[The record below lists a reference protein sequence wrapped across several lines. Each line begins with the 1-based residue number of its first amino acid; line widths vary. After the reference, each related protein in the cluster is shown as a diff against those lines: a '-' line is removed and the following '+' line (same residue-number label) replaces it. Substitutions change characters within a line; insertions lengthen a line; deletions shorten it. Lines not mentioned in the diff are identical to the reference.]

1 MNTIHILLC
10 DVDGVLV
17 EDRGYRAGVI
27 ATLNHY
33 GHLMGL
39 ANAALDPA
47 SLDIFH
53 AHGYTNEWDICPL
66 AIGSLIVETLRRAPE
81 IQLQATPLDSF
92 FAQFSSQTSPAG
104 PLDFAR
110 YVVQTDQHSGR
121 PSERSLAVLLEAL
134 SQLDLSQATHSA
146 AEAALREML
155 NDPYNLAQ
163 SPVTQFF
170 QEQVL
175 GSIAFETAYQ
185 RPPRFNLPA
194 LLLSEDRPLL
204 NDAARHTLDQ
214 LAASNQAYICV
225 YTARPS
231 LPPIDAEAAGQSIGY
246 SPEAELA
253 AQLVQLEQYPLIAM
267 GRMQWLAAQV
277 QQPYEALT
285 KPAPVQALAAIGAA
299 LSRREADSLRA
310 AYAFYVDGELNAP
323 LDELVGQLAEIWVV
337 EDATLGLRAA
347 KGAVDLL
354 KACGLEAKFHGLGI
368 SNGGPKA
375 EALAPLCEAILPDI
389 NAAIEYIDHRVK
401 DAAK

>member
-1 MNTIHILLC
+1 MNTIHILLF

-33 GHLMGL
+33 SHLMGL
-39 ANAALDPA
+39 TNVAPDPA
-47 SLDIFH
+47 SLDVFH
-53 AHGYTNEWDICPL
+53 AHGFTNEWDICPL
-66 AIGSLIVETLRRAPE
+66 AIGSLIVEALRRTPG
-81 IQLQATPLDSF
+81 IKLQTTPLASF
-92 FAQFSSQTSPAG
+92 FAQFSGQVSAVG
-104 PLDFAR
+104 PLDFGR
-110 YVVQTDQHSGR
+110 YVEQTDRYPVR
-121 PSERSLAVLLEAL
+121 PSERSLAVLLDAL
-134 SQLDLSQATHSA
+134 SQIDLSATAHGA

-175 GSIAFETAYQ
+175 GSMAFETAYR
-185 RPPRFNLPA
+185 RPPRFNLPS

-204 NDAARHTLDQ
+204 TAAAKHTLDQ
-214 LAASNQAYICV
+214 LAASNQAYPCV

-231 LPPIDAEAAGQSIGY
+231 LPPIDAAAESIGY

-253 AQLVQLEQYPLIAM
+253 AQLVQLDQYPLIAM

-277 QQPYEALT
+277 RQPYEALT

-310 AYAFYVDGELNAP
+310 AYVFYADGELTAP
-323 LDELVGQLAEIWVV
+323 LDELVGQAAEVWVI

-347 KGAVDLL
+347 KGAVELL
-354 KACGLEAKFHGLGI
+354 KAGGLEAKFHGLGV
-368 SNGGPKA
+368 SGGGPKA
-375 EALAPLCEAILPDI
+375 EALAPLCEAILSDV
-389 NAAIEYIDHRVK
+389 NAAIEYIDRRILRTE
-401 DAAK
+401 

>member
-1 MNTIHILLC
+1 MNTTHILLF
-10 DVDGVLV
+10 DIDGVLV

-27 ATLNHY
+27 ATLTHY
-33 GHLMGL
+33 SHLMGL
-39 ANAALDPA
+39 VNAAPDPA
-47 SLDIFH
+47 SLDVFH

-66 AIGSLIVETLRRAPE
+66 AIGSFIVETLRRAPE
-81 IQLQATPLDSF
+81 IKLQTTPLDSF
-92 FAQFSSQTSPAG
+92 FAQFGSQLSPAG
-104 PLDFAR
+104 PIDFAH
-110 YVVQTDQHSGR
+110 YVEQTDRYLGR
-121 PSERSLAVLLEAL
+121 PSERALAVLLEAL
-134 SQLDLSQATHSA
+134 SQIDLSETARRA

-155 NDPYNLAQ
+155 KDPYNFAQ

-175 GSIAFETAYQ
+175 GSIAFETAYR
-185 RPPRFNLPA
+185 RPPRFNLPS
-194 LLLSEDRPLL
+194 LLLSEDRSLL
-204 NDAARHTLDQ
+204 NATARHTLDQ
-214 LAASNQAYICV
+214 LAASNQAYTCV

-253 AQLVQLEQYPLIAM
+253 AQLDQLDQYPLIAM

-323 LDELVGQLAEIWVV
+323 LDELVGQSAEVWVV